1 MAKIAVTGVTGN
13 LGGMVSKL
21 CKENGIKVRNL
32 ARNKEKA
39 EKWGFLMFLNQ
50 VTISQKIL

>member
-13 LGGMVSKL
+13 LGGMVSRL

-39 EKWGFLMFLNQ
+39 EKNGIFWCF
-50 VTISQKIL
+50 

>member
-21 CKENGIKVRNL
+21 CKDK
-32 ARNKEKA
+32 
-39 EKWGFLMFLNQ
+39 LNEIYKY
-50 VTISQKIL
+50 T